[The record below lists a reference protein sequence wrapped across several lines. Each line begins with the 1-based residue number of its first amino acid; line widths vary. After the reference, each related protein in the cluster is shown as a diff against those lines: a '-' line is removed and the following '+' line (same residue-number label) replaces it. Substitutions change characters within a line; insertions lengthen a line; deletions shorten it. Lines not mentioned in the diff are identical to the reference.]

1 MLYLL
6 LSFTFCLY
14 FLFHLSY
21 QVPTLLLLRFYF
33 ALNEYAVKW
42 MDWMMSCIMEIEKAV
57 CAQSCD
63 QIFDQE
69 EAKGMFSD
77 TKGLSLA
84 QLILLNVEIDA
95 LCFWP
100 TSCAPLTYIYI
111 YG

>member
-6 LSFTFCLY
+6 SIIHVLS
-14 FLFHLSY
+14 LFSFPLVIPSTN
-21 QVPTLLLLRFYF
+21 VLLLLRFYF

-42 MDWMMSCIMEIEKAV
+42 MSWMMSCIMEIEKAV

-100 TSCAPLTYIYI
+100 SSCAPLT
-111 YG
+111 

>member
-1 MLYLL
+1 
-6 LSFTFCLY
+6 
-14 FLFHLSY
+14 
-21 QVPTLLLLRFYF
+21 
-33 ALNEYAVKW
+33 
-42 MDWMMSCIMEIEKAV
+42 MEIEKAV

-100 TSCAPLTYIYI
+100 SSCAPLTYIYMEKEFWI
-111 YG
+111 RRGTYWMCTFCSHLMICPICAVL

>member
-1 MLYLL
+1 
-6 LSFTFCLY
+6 
-14 FLFHLSY
+14 
-21 QVPTLLLLRFYF
+21 
-33 ALNEYAVKW
+33 
-42 MDWMMSCIMEIEKAV
+42 MMSCIMEIEKAV

-111 YG
+111 WLKRCV